1 MNIQIIGSGYVG
13 LPTAVGF
20 NMLLANRGGVI
31 SVIDIDKDRIKN
43 LQSKKSIFYEKKLNE
58 ELLKQNNIQFSCD
71 FKNVKNRDIIFIC
84 VPTPNDKNN
93 QIDLSY
99 IKSVID
105 SIYKY
110 LKNGVLLCI
119 KSTVI
124 PGSTLSIKK
133 LLQKKNPKLKFHIAC
148 VPEFL
153 KEGSALEDF
162 LNPDRIICG
171 VEDERSKELLTKLY
185 NNSDKLFFTSIND
198 AEMIKYASNSFL
210 SLKVA
215 FINEL
220 ANLCEKSNC
229 DINLVSLGMG
239 LDKRIAPY
247 FLNASIGYGGSCFPK
262 DSTALNSF
270 AKKKKVNLS
279 ILNAS
284 IKSNQNR
291 VKLICK
297 NILEFNVKNIAIF
310 GCSFKANTD
319 DIRYSQA
326 ILLIEELLKNNVKI
340 TLHDPKALNNA
351 KKYFANKITYNED
364 FYECFKNQEL
374 AVFLVPWSDYK
385 NANLDKIHSLMQK
398 PNIYDTCNLFTKE
411 NLNKFYYKKMGGG
424 YNQW

>member
-71 FKNVKNRDIIFIC
+71 FKNVKNQDIIFIC

-247 FLNASIGYGGSCFPK
+247 FLNASIGYGGSC
-262 DSTALNSF
+262 
-270 AKKKKVNLS
+270 
-279 ILNAS
+279 
-284 IKSNQNR
+284 
-291 VKLICK
+291 
-297 NILEFNVKNIAIF
+297 
-310 GCSFKANTD
+310 
-319 DIRYSQA
+319 
-326 ILLIEELLKNNVKI
+326 
-340 TLHDPKALNNA
+340 
-351 KKYFANKITYNED
+351 
-364 FYECFKNQEL
+364 
-374 AVFLVPWSDYK
+374 
-385 NANLDKIHSLMQK
+385 
-398 PNIYDTCNLFTKE
+398 
-411 NLNKFYYKKMGGG
+411 
-424 YNQW
+424 